1 MTHAINPYANESQV
15 LTVDTLS
22 FENGIDVIAI
32 HGSIDVTRDRA
43 GLEKARI
50 ILAQMESI
58 VSILERTNDLPDAI
72 ANDDDE
78 GGVTKNPFDG

>member
-1 MTHAINPYANESQV
+1 MTQAITPYANESQV

-22 FENGIDVIAI
+22 FENGIDAIAI
-32 HGSIDVTRDRA
+32 HGSVDVTRDKA

-58 VSILERTNDLPDAI
+58 VSSLESAENLPDVI
-72 ANDDDE
+72 PHDDE
-78 GGVTKNPFDG
+78 GGIVDNPFAS